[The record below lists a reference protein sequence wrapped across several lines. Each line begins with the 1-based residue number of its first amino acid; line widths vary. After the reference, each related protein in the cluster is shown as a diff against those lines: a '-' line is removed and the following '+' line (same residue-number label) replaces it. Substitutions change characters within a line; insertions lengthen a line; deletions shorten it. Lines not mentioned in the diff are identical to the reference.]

1 MFVPTLR
8 LRSLAYK
15 TPQNI
20 TNVNKFY
27 IKKFLIDTRN
37 TNGYCTHAVNTPLC
51 NTKISLTDKK
61 YCYKS
66 TVPPII
72 STGGEILLSQRCVDL
87 TNNLSSDSL
96 KYTKQHLEAS
106 PIPTSN
112 IEAINNSNTSS
123 LSNDEIAKQTNI
135 DEASPIPT
143 SNIEA
148 ISNSNTSI
156 FSNAE
161 IAKPTNS
168 DEASSIPTS
177 NSEAINNSNTA
188 NVSNDEIA
196 KQTNMNEATTYIHK
210 PNAKS
215 IKLEDFVIAV
225 TVAVSVM
232 AVILCVFIWGCLL
245 SFMLVDFLIEH
256 PKFSLFMALV
266 GLLTFLLML
275 F

>member
-8 LRSLAYK
+8 LRSLTYK

-20 TNVNKFY
+20 TNVNKVYF
-27 IKKFLIDTRN
+27 KKILLDTRT
-37 TNGYCTHAVNTPLC
+37 TNGYCTRAVNTPSC
-51 NTKISLTDKK
+51 NTKISLTDKT
-61 YCYKS
+61 YCDKS

-72 STGGEILLSQRCVDL
+72 STGGEILLRQNHVDL
-87 TNNLSSDSL
+87 SNNFSSDSL
-96 KYTKQHLEAS
+96 KYTKKYLEAS

-112 IEAINNSNTSS
+112 INSINESNTSSFSNDEITEQTNMNESSSIPTSNIEDINSNTSS
-123 LSNDEIAKQTNI
+123 FSNDGVDKQTNI

-148 ISNSNTSI
+148 IKNSNTSSP
-156 FSNAE
+156 SNNE
-161 IAKPTNS
+161 I
-168 DEASSIPTS
+168 D
-177 NSEAINNSNTA
+177 
-188 NVSNDEIA
+188 
-196 KQTNMNEATTYIHK
+196 KQSYIHK